1 MKHGIFTDSKT
12 LFCVLLSIVAPIG
25 VMAQQVISVKGI
37 VKDATGIP
45 VIGANVI
52 QKGTTNGVISDFD
65 GNFQL
70 QLPDTATLVVS
81 YIGYLTQELKPNT
94 KPLEI
99 VLKEDAI
106 SLDEAVVIG
115 YGAVKK
121 SDATGSVIAIK
132 PDKMNRGQTTN
143 AQDMISG
150 KVAGV
155 NVTSNGGTPGGGATI
170 RIRGGSSLSA
180 SNDPLIVIDGL
191 PMDNDGIKGVSN
203 MLSTINPNDIES
215 FTVLK
220 DASATAIYGSRA
232 SNGVIIITTKKG
244 EAGSRPRVSY
254 DGNVSVSTRRGEVEV
269 MNGDQFRAFVQEMYR
284 VDPVNDSQ
292 KEQDRKNKI
301 LGTLGSANTDWQ
313 DEIFRPAFG
322 MDHNLTVSGGL
333 KNMPYRFSFGYTNQD
348 GILKTSEFER
358 YTASMNLSPS
368 FFDNHL
374 KVNLNAKGMIAN
386 NRFANTGAIGS
397 ALSMDPTQ
405 SVRDDRKEY
414 EAFGGYFQWLNQ
426 KGEYNNLAPQN
437 PVAMLMQRQ
446 DRSNAKSF
454 LGNAQFDYKFH
465 FLPDLRA
472 NLNLGMDYSKGKQT
486 LYVDPQAAESFPYG
500 RTGWSD
506 QTKYN
511 NSLDFYLQYAKS
523 INDHTFD
530 AMLGYAWQHF
540 HREENYQY
548 DGVTGSYQP
557 TSGVDK
563 TESYLVSFFGRL
575 NYNFAGKYLATV
587 TLRQDG
593 TSRFPVKNRWSMFP
607 AVALGWKLNE
617 EAFLKEV
624 SWLSDLKLRLG
635 YGITGQQNLNQGDYS
650 YIPTYASNQ
659 EGAYYPIDGIFFP
672 LSRPDAY
679 NTDLKWEETTT
690 YNAGIDFGFLDNRI
704 SGSVEAYYRKTD
716 DLLNVVDIAAGTNFT
731 NRLISNVGS
740 LENKGLE
747 FSINSKPIVTNDF
760 MWDLGYNLTYNQNKI
775 TKLTT
780 GSGDNY
786 TVGTGGISTGTGTL
800 IQAHAVGQPA
810 SSFYVY
816 EQVYDN
822 SGKPIEGLF
831 VDRNNDGVINDQ
843 DRYFYQ
849 KPAADVTM
857 GLSSKMTYKGWDF
870 GFSLRASL
878 GNYVYNDVD
887 ANRASLNS
895 GDIFSAKGNNLN
907 NRPLSAFDTNFTGIK
922 DYYMS
927 DYYVQNA
934 SFLRVDNIT
943 LGYTFKNLFNKGIIG
958 RVYGTVSNPF
968 VFTKYKGLDPE
979 VNGGIDNNVYPRPL
993 VSQIGVSITL

>member
-12 LFCVLLSIVAPIG
+12 LFCVLLSIIAPFG
-25 VMAQQVISVKGI
+25 VMAQQVISVKGT

-81 YIGYLTQELKPNT
+81 YIGYLSQELKPNT
-94 KPLEI
+94 QNLQI

-155 NVTSNGGTPGGGATI
+155 NVVSNGGTPGGGATI

-191 PMDNDGIKGVSN
+191 PMDNEGIKGVSN
-203 MLSTINPNDIES
+203 FLSTINPNDIES

-254 DGNVSVSTRRGEVEV
+254 DGNVSVSTRKGEVEV
-269 MNGDQFRAFVQEMYR
+269 MNGDQFRAMVQQMYGQ
-284 VDPVNDSQ
+284 DPNDKNGQKIVNL
-292 KEQDRKNKI
+292 
-301 LGTLGSANTDWQ
+301 LGTANTDWQ
-313 DEIFRPAFG
+313 KEIFRPAFG
-322 MDHNLTVSGGL
+322 MDHNLTVTGGL

-358 YTASMNLSPS
+358 YTGAMNLSPS

-374 KVNLNAKGMIAN
+374 KVNLNAKGMIVK
-386 NRFANTGAIGS
+386 NRFANTGAIG
-397 ALSMDPTQ
+397 AAIAMDPTQ
-405 SVRDDRKEY
+405 SVRDSREMYD
-414 EAFGGYFQWLNQ
+414 AFGGYFQWTQTDPDTQNTIIS
-426 KGEYNNLAPQN
+426 NLAPKN
-437 PVAMLMQRQ
+437 PVAMLEQKE
-446 DRSNAKSF
+446 DRSKAKSF
-454 LGNAQFDYKFH
+454 IGNAQFDYKFH

-472 NLNLGMDYSKGKQT
+472 NLNLGMDYSTGKQT
-486 LYVDPQAAESFPYG
+486 FFADPAGSESTPYG
-500 RTGWSD
+500 RKGWDEQS
-506 QTKYN
+506 KYN
-511 NSLDFYLQYAKS
+511 HSLDFYLQYAKTLG
-523 INDHTFD
+523 DHSFD
-530 AMLGYAWQHF
+530 AMAGYAWQHF
-540 HREENYQY
+540 YKSGSYAN
-548 DGVTGSYQP
+548 DGVTQSFQP
-557 TSGVDK
+557 QEGVYK

-575 NYNFAGKYLATV
+575 NYNFASKYLATV
-587 TLRQDG
+587 TLRRDG
-593 TSRFPVKNRWSMFP
+593 TSRFPVKNRWGLFP
-607 AVALGWKLNE
+607 AVALGWKMNE
-617 EAFLKEV
+617 EAFLKDV

-635 YGITGQQNLNQGDYS
+635 YGVTGQQNLGLGDYP
-650 YIPTYASNQ
+650 YIPTYVANQ

-672 LSRPDAY
+672 LSRPEAY
-679 NTDLKWEETTT
+679 NTDLKWEQTST
-690 YNAGIDFGFLDNRI
+690 YNVGVDFGFLDNRI

-716 DLLNVVDIAAGTNFT
+716 DLLNEVIIPAGTNFK
-731 NRLISNVGS
+731 NRMISNVGS
-740 LENKGLE
+740 LENKGIE

-760 MWDLGYNLTYNQNKI
+760 IWDLSYNVTYNKNKI
-775 TKLTT
+775 TKLTN
-780 GSGDNY
+780 GSNENY
-786 TVGTGGISTGTGTL
+786 KVMTGGISKGTGST
-800 IQAHAVGQPA
+800 IQAHAVNQAA

-822 SGKPIEGLF
+822 NGKPLEGVF
-831 VDRNNDGVINDQ
+831 VDRNEDGIINDD
-843 DRYFYQ
+843 DRYFHQ
-849 KPAADVTM
+849 KPAPDVTM
-857 GLSSKMTYKGWDF
+857 GLSSKFTYKGWDL
-870 GFSLRASL
+870 GFSLRANL
-878 GNYVYNDVD
+878 GNYVYNDVA
-887 ANRASLNS
+887 ANNAAV
-895 GDIFSAKGNNLN
+895 DVYSAKGTNLTN
-907 NRPLSAFDTNFTGIK
+907 VPLSAFDTRFEGLK
-922 DYYMS
+922 DYFMS
-927 DYYVQNA
+927 DYYIQNA

-943 LGYTFKNLFNKGIIG
+943 LGYTFKNMFNKGVIA
-958 RVYGTVSNPF
+958 RLYGTVSNPL
-968 VFTKYKGLDPE
+968 VLTKYKGLDPE
-979 VNGGIDNNVYPRPL
+979 VSGGIDNNIYPRPL
-993 VSQIGVSITL
+993 VSQIGVSVTF

>member
-12 LFCVLLSIVAPIG
+12 LFSVLLSIVAPVG
-25 VMAQQVISVKGI
+25 VMAQQVISVKGT

-94 KPLEI
+94 PNLQI

-155 NVTSNGGTPGGGATI
+155 NVVSNGGTPGGGATI

-180 SNDPLIVIDGL
+180 SNDPLIVVDGL

-203 MLSTINPNDIES
+203 FLSTINPNDIES

-244 EAGSRPRVSY
+244 EADSRPRVSY
-254 DGNVSVSTRRGEVEV
+254 DGNISVSTRKGEVKV
-269 MNGDQFRAFVQEMYR
+269 LNGDQFRAMVQEMYGK
-284 VDPVNDSQ
+284 DPEDATGQ
-292 KEQDRKNKI
+292 KIMN
-301 LGTLGSANTDWQ
+301 LLGSGNTNWQ

-322 MDHNLTVSGGL
+322 MDHNLTVTGGL
-333 KNMPYRFSFGYTNQD
+333 KNMPYRVSFGYTNQD

-358 YTASMNLSPS
+358 YTGSINLSPT
-368 FFDNHL
+368 FFDKHL
-374 KVNLNAKGMIAN
+374 KVNLNAKGMIVN
-386 NRFANTGAIGS
+386 NRFANTGAIG
-397 ALSMDPTQ
+397 AAIAMDPTQ
-405 SVRDDRKEY
+405 SVRDSRETYD
-414 EAFGGYFQWLNQ
+414 AFGGYFQWTQIDPGTGLPIIS
-426 KGEYNNLAPQN
+426 NLAPKN
-437 PVAMLMQRQ
+437 PVAMLEQKD

-454 LGNAQFDYKFH
+454 IGNAQFDYKFH

-472 NLNLGMDYSKGKQT
+472 NLNLGMDYSTGRQK
-486 LYVDPQAAESFPYG
+486 YYADPAGAESTPRG
-500 RTGWSD
+500 RKGWDEQNKSN
-506 QTKYN
+506 K
-511 NSLDFYLQYAKS
+511 SLDFYLQYGKT
-523 INDHTFD
+523 INEHTFD
-530 AMLGYAWQHF
+530 LMAGYAWQHF
-540 HREENYQY
+540 YKEGNYGS
-548 DGVTGSYQP
+548 DGVTESYLP
-557 TSGVDK
+557 EYKEYK
-563 TESYLVSFFGRL
+563 TESYLVSFFGRA
-575 NYNFAGKYLATV
+575 NYNYAGKYLATL
-587 TLRQDG
+587 TLRRDG
-593 TSRFPVKNRWSMFP
+593 TSRFPVKNRWGLFP
-607 AVALGWKLNE
+607 AVALGWKMNE
-617 EAFLKEV
+617 EAFLRDV

-635 YGITGQQNLNQGDYS
+635 YGVTGQQNLGLGDYP
-650 YIPTYASNQ
+650 YIPTYVINQ
-659 EGAYYPIDGIFFP
+659 EGALYPIDGIFFP
-672 LSRPDAY
+672 LSRPEAY
-679 NTDLKWEETTT
+679 NTDLKWEQTST
-690 YNAGIDFGFLDNRI
+690 YNVGVDFGFLDNRI

-716 DLLNVVDIAAGTNFT
+716 DLLNEVVIPAGTNFK
-731 NRLISNVGS
+731 NKMISNVGS
-740 LENKGLE
+740 LENKGIE
-747 FSINSKPIVTNDF
+747 FSINTKPIVNNDF
-760 MWDLGYNLTYNQNKI
+760 VWDLGYNVTYNNNKI
-775 TKLTT
+775 TKLTN
-780 GSGDNY
+780 GSNENY
-786 TVGTGGISTGTGTL
+786 KVMTGGISPGTGST
-800 IQAHAVGQPA
+800 IQAHAVGQAA

-822 SGKPIEGLF
+822 NGKPIEGLF
-831 VDRNNDGVINDQ
+831 VDRNNDGIINDD
-843 DRYFYQ
+843 DRYFYK

-857 GLSSKMTYKGWDF
+857 GLSSKFTYKNWDL

-878 GNYVYNDVD
+878 GNYVYNDVA
-887 ANRASLNS
+887 ANSAATDVYSDKGTSLN
-895 GDIFSAKGNNLN
+895 NVT
-907 NRPLSAFDTNFTGIK
+907 LSAFDTNFQGMK
-922 DYYMS
+922 NYFMS

-934 SFLRVDNIT
+934 SFIRVDNIT

-958 RVYGTVSNPF
+958 RLYGTVSNPL
-968 VFTKYKGLDPE
+968 VLTKYKGLDPE
-979 VNGGIDNNVYPRPL
+979 VSGGIDNNIYPRPL
-993 VSQIGVSITL
+993 VSQIGVSVTF